1 MRPSPSRLGRFI
13 ENLHYFDMELTWQSK
28 ATQDMFNAT
37 LDEWQRQVIHLG
49 HAWRCYN
56 QKVDDKGEFKEPMT
70 LETTINDLIEQNT
83 KLGRERAAAV
93 NHFTCILALA
103 LAIFRWKKKLQ
114 RFWSY
119 SELARANMKKLD
131 EYVARVQQSLMLTS
145 EILENHGYNVI
156 NVEEG
161 NHGEIKKRNKC
172 FSALREFMTTL
183 TETQAGGGQ
192 SGSQVAESGWKKVLK
207 FGDGVWPPEPP
218 RAQVPEWVT
227 IPDPTVPAPRVNRF
241 GPRPPPGPP
250 PGYKAPPQ
258 PYPSAQPPP
267 PKARPTSPMAPPP
280 RSSAAGSQSSSS
292 AGPPRQAAPKPAAKP
307 MPTRR
312 ETPETE
318 FVPPLKPLNVAT
330 YCKVWTDY
338 TGTPVR
344 SFLNV
349 HVDTTN
355 EFALSHVQGP
365 MANSAQSTW
374 RQYLRRLATYTCLC
388 FGLANA
394 REIGETSYTFS
405 DMEWLRIYNA
415 AVKRGGM
422 VHQNYYLSVGSMT
435 VMINM
440 NDDMQATDRDY
451 GKWKRGLMSGI
462 GGTIVEKP
470 SVRKETDELA
480 GKFRFGKTILIT
492 DLVYKCDSNARG
504 TTNIQ
509 YGLDEMGYATTV
521 IDINSFKTVTRAQK
535 FLDAIDH

>member
-1 MRPSPSRLGRFI
+1 M
-13 ENLHYFDMELTWQSK
+13 
-28 ATQDMFNAT
+28 
-37 LDEWQRQVIHLG
+37 IHLG

-56 QKVDDKGEFKEPMT
+56 QKVDDEGEYLEPMT
-70 LETTINDLIEQNT
+70 LETTINNLIEQNT

-103 LAIFRWKKKLQ
+103 PAIFRWKKKLQ
-114 RFWSY
+114 KYWSY
-119 SELARANMKKLD
+119 SGLARENMSKLD
-131 EYVARVQQSLMLTS
+131 GYVARVQQSLLLTP
-145 EILENHGYNVI
+145 EILGHRSPLGD
-156 NVEEG
+156 
-161 NHGEIKKRNKC
+161 
-172 FSALREFMTTL
+172 
-183 TETQAGGGQ
+183 
-192 SGSQVAESGWKKVLK
+192 K
-207 FGDGVWPPEPP
+207 F
-218 RAQVPEWVT
+218 RSVT
-227 IPDPTVPAPRVNRF
+227 IQDPTVPAPRANRF

-250 PGYKAPPQ
+250 PGFKAPPQ

-292 AGPPRQAAPKPAAKP
+292 AGPPPQAAPKPAAKP

-349 HVDTTN
+349 HVDTMN

-374 RQYLRRLATYTCLC
+374 RQYLRRLATYTCLL

-394 REIGETSYTFS
+394 REIGETSYPFS

-435 VMINM
+435 VMVNM
-440 NDDMQATDRDY
+440 NDDVQATDRDY

-470 SVRKETDELA
+470 LVRKETDELA
-480 GKFRFGKTILIT
+480 GKFRSGKTILIT
-492 DLVYKCDSNARG
+492 DLVYKCNSNARG
-504 TTNIQ
+504 TINIQ
-509 YGLDEMGYATTV
+509 YGLDEMGYTATV
-521 IDINSFKTVTRAQK
+521 IDINSFKSVTRAQK
-535 FLDAIDH
+535 FLDAVDHLKRNVMPDIASEENVTIHFWISFAFLITDSHPYHVWVEGNFAERLAEAVRSVDKMATRPIFVSLCKDPRFHGI